1 MTTDQLAV
9 PEQQRTL
16 RGGLSQ
22 LKRYALPATPFAAL
36 VAAWYLV
43 SVTMHPTLAKL
54 PTIAQ
59 VWSALVDMIAN
70 GQLGQDIRASL
81 FRYVLGIAVGVV
93 SGLVLGVLAGR
104 VRPVALLLEPL
115 ATFFTA
121 VSGVAW
127 IPLAILWFGIGTG
140 TVVFVIW
147 NTVFFLVF
155 ANTLLGVR
163 SNKVVLEEAVRTL
176 GGGPLH
182 IIRSVVFP
190 GALPYILVGVRAGL
204 GFGWRALIAAE
215 IIGSSQGL
223 GAMIFTARESYRTD
237 MIVAG
242 IVVVAFLSVITE
254 VLIFIPLQRRTV
266 ERWGMQQAGGGK

>member
-1 MTTDQLAV
+1 
-9 PEQQRTL
+9 
-16 RGGLSQ
+16 
-22 LKRYALPATPFAAL
+22 
-36 VAAWYLV
+36 
-43 SVTMHPTLAKL
+43 MHPTLAKL
-54 PTIAQ
+54 PTIGQ
-59 VWSALVDMIAN
+59 VWSALGEMISN
-70 GQLGQDIRASL
+70 GELGEDIRASL
-81 FRYVLGIAVGVV
+81 IRYVLGIVVGVA
-93 SGLVLGVLAGR
+93 SGLILGVLAGR
-104 VRPVALLLEPL
+104 LRPVALLLEPL

-121 VSGVAW
+121 VSGIAW

-182 IIRSVVFP
+182 VVRSVIFP
-190 GALPYILVGVRAGL
+190 GALPHILVGVRAGL

-237 MIVAG
+237 IIVAG
-242 IVVVAFLSVITE
+242 IIVVALLSVITE
-254 VLIFIPLQRRTV
+254 LLIFMPLQRRTV
-266 ERWGMQQAGGGK
+266 ERWGMLQAGGRR